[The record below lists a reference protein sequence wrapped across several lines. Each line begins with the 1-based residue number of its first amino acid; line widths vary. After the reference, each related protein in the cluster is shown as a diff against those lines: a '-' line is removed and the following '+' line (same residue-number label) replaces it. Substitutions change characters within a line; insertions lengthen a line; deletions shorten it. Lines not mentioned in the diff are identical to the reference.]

1 MKKAILSAI
10 IGLILST
17 NSMAW
22 TLFGSSAPS
31 CEDDDVR
38 ELLIDGERK
47 SFKDAEKMMISML
60 DSLIDDYK
68 NQLALNFFLTKTQ
81 KEKMVEERRSLFVEQ
96 DIVGT
101 TLDTLFNQF
110 FGDGFSRH
118 ETPGRMVIATTR
130 TESKDD
136 KLSTTECDVKFL
148 DPVTDL
154 TWSSMY
160 DVWKSDGK
168 TYVQSQD
175 DIK

>member
-47 SFKDAEKMMISML
+47 YMLYAEKIFIAEVESTL
-60 DSLIDDYK
+60 DAYK
-68 NQLALNFFLTKTQ
+68 NSIQYSPFLRKTQ
-81 KEKMVEERRSLFVEQ
+81 IEKMVKEARHTLFVEQ
-96 DIVGT
+96 DLVGIT
-101 TLDTLFNQF
+101 FKQL
-110 FGDGFSRH
+110 FGDGFSIH
-118 ETPGRMVIATTR
+118 ESPDRMVITTTR

-136 KLSTTECDVKFL
+136 KLSTTECDVKFS
-148 DPVTDL
+148 DPVTDA
-154 TWSSMY
+154 TWSAMY

-168 TYVQSQD
+168 IYAQNQD
-175 DIK
+175 MENY